1 MGRSFLLNKKEK
13 GGSEKPFGIEIVHSR
28 FRASVLRQGKVDG
41 FGLSRGAPAEATL
54 SAPIDSMQPTAGPT
68 CLIDPQPKSS
78 PCRVACSQR
87 QHNLA
92 TLATSALDLTLALA
106 RSRVQAVMQRAQVRS
121 PEQAQICACKPGTD
135 ARMHVPASRLPPALS
150 SLATMTHLE
159 NVQEVDERNRTEMEN
174 LSVRELLLMQSLEAT
189 AQDLGLS
196 RTEALARLFFSR
208 AQSQL
213 AVDGPVKQIVPD
225 TVCLEGLL
233 PFTDELEAWRLAG
246 NLTAKIVSKPPK
258 HDKPQKDLE
267 SDLYKHIVCAQAAA
281 LAFDGKVRTEKD
293 FLEKDLSGVLQP
305 RVWKLVQEARP
316 FWRKTTMIGEL
327 SRSGGKMC
335 LLVVYR
341 CDINRASAEDTTL
354 AVSFSSKHRHT
365 QPRAQL
371 SKTARM
377 LRVRAAG

>member
-1 MGRSFLLNKKEK
+1 
-13 GGSEKPFGIEIVHSR
+13 
-28 FRASVLRQGKVDG
+28 
-41 FGLSRGAPAEATL
+41 
-54 SAPIDSMQPTAGPT
+54 MQPTAGPT

-87 QHNLA
+87 QDNLA

-106 RSRVQAVMQRAQVRS
+106 RSRAQAVMQRAQVRS
-121 PEQAQICACKPGTD
+121 PEQAQICAFKPGTD

-174 LSVRELLLMQSLEAT
+174 LSVRELLFMQSLEAT

-196 RTEALARLFFSR
+196 RTEALARLFISR

-213 AVDGPVKQIVPD
+213 AVNGPVKQIVQD

-233 PFTDELEAWRLAG
+233 QFTDELEAWRLAG
-246 NLTAKIVSKPPK
+246 NLTAKIVSKPAK

-305 RVWKLVQEARP
+305 RVWELVQEARP

-327 SRSGGKMC
+327 PRSGGKMC